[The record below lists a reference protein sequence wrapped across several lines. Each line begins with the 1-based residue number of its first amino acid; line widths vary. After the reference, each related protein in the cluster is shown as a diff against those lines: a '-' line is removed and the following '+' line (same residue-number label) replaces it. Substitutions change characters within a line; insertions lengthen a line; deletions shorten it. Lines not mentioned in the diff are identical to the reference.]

1 MVAFMS
7 WYSIPPLIDYI
18 AEELEISSEEVY
30 DSNVVA
36 VAATISKFG
45 LTPIWNDSSPASKIF
60 VFLTATSF
68 FFV

>member
-45 LTPIWNDSSPASKIF
+45 LTPI
-60 VFLTATSF
+60 
-68 FFV
+68 